1 MLVRINLTENCLTTL
16 PKRLTLALNHTWL
29 QYCQQVPQQ
38 TPHLGTAPA
47 EDAGLPSQ
55 ALTQL
60 TGHSNCLQCF
70 GSLLDDPDYNS
81 KKAFPCLVLGDLA
94 DGLWFLEG
102 TLSAQMRNFHFSYIF
117 IVRLVR

>member
-1 MLVRINLTENCLTTL
+1 MMLVRINLTQNCLTTL

-47 EDAGLPSQ
+47 EDADLPSQ

-60 TGHSNCLQCF
+60 TNWSQQLPVMFRESPGQS
-70 GSLLDDPDYNS
+70 
-81 KKAFPCLVLGDLA
+81 
-94 DGLWFLEG
+94 
-102 TLSAQMRNFHFSYIF
+102 
-117 IVRLVR
+117 